1 MTAAVLVAD
10 DPAIAVEPVT
20 DSLKSVASAMERASA
35 ALGDTDS
42 RADVKPETKLP
53 PAAGMLSRFVYS
65 TFYYTSYGVVFPT
78 MFVVNAV
85 PGMGAVA
92 QGLADGANAARD
104 AVCERQAT
112 RLAKAAA
119 RRDPD

>member
-1 MTAAVLVAD
+1 
-10 DPAIAVEPVT
+10 
-20 DSLKSVASAMERASA
+20 MERASA
-35 ALGDTDS
+35 ALGDIDPCTGS
-42 RADVKPETKLP
+42 KTETRIP
-53 PAAGMLSRFVYS
+53 AAAGMLSRFVYS